1 VRVTVF
7 LGAPGS
13 GKGTQAKRL
22 SEKQG
27 FQHLS
32 TGDMLRSAIQAGN
45 DLGKRAK
52 VFIEKGE
59 LVPDDVMIGL
69 IESKLASL
77 PVSSR
82 VILDGFPRTGPQSA
96 ALDLKPSTSVDL
108 AVYFIVPRDILI
120 GRLTGRRICEKCGE
134 SFHVIFMP
142 PKADGICDKCGGK
155 LIQRPDD
162 AESVVVRRL
171 EVFNQQNQQ
180 LLDYYRT
187 RNRLREVNADS
198 PVDNVQRELAQLL
211 L

>member
-1 VRVTVF
+1 MKVTVF

-22 SEKQG
+22 SETQG

-32 TGDMLRSAIQAGN
+32 TGDMLRAAIQAGSEI
-45 DLGKRAK
+45 GKRAK
-52 VFIEKGE
+52 GYIEKGE

-69 IESKLASL
+69 IESKLSTL
-77 PVSSR
+77 SPDTR

-96 ALDLKPSTSVDL
+96 ALDLKPATSVSL
-108 AVYFIVPRDILI
+108 AVFFQMPRDVLI
-120 GRLTGRRICEKCGE
+120 RRLTGRRICEKCGE
-134 SFHVIFMP
+134 SYHVDFLPAKVI
-142 PKADGICDKCGGK
+142 GTCDKCGGK

-187 RNRLREVNADS
+187 RNRLKEVDADL
-198 PVDNVQRELAQLL
+198 PVDQVQRELAQILL
-211 L
+211 